1 MIDRERGLP
10 VQSAV
15 PRFLRENRRRMMRK
29 ILLTTVAVAAV
40 VGVAGLASAQTTQA
54 PSGGSAAKPE
64 STEHQAP
71 GAMGG
76 ALKGNINGPGAAKS
90 AQTPAQ
96 GAKPE
101 QRMGQDEKQT
111 TPQRGAQEEKP
122 ATQEQ
127 RGAQEQKSG
136 AQEQRGA
143 QEEKSGTQEQRGAQE
158 ENSKS
163 GAKANEQNASKTT
176 GSRGA
181 AVQLSQTQRTK
192 IQAVIGHSSAAR
204 VTNVNFNVE
213 VGVAI
218 PRTVHVEVLPQDI
231 VEIVPQFEGFEY
243 IIVGDNILIIDPDTL
258 EIVDIIPA

>member
-1 MIDRERGLP
+1 
-10 VQSAV
+10 
-15 PRFLRENRRRMMRK
+15 MMRK
-29 ILLTTVAVAAV
+29 LLLTTVAAAAV
-40 VGVAGLASAQTTQA
+40 VGVTGLASAQTTQS
-54 PSGGSAAKPE
+54 PSGGTAAKPE

-76 ALKGNINGPGAAKS
+76 ALKGNINGAGAAKS
-90 AQTPAQ
+90 AQAPAP
-96 GAKPE
+96 GAKPD
-101 QRMGQDEKQT
+101 QSMGQDEQKKT
-111 TPQRGAQEEKP
+111 MPQRGAQEEKP
-122 ATQEQ
+122 
-127 RGAQEQKSG
+127 G

-143 QEEKSGTQEQRGAQE
+143 QDEKRGTEQQRGAQEEKPGTQEQRGAQE

-181 AVQLSQTQRTK
+181 SVQLSQTQRTK

-231 VEIVPQFEGFEY
+231 VEIVPQFEGFDY

>member
-1 MIDRERGLP
+1 
-10 VQSAV
+10 
-15 PRFLRENRRRMMRK
+15 MRK

-71 GAMGG
+71 GALGG

-96 GAKPE
+96 GAKPD
-101 QRMGQDEKQT
+101 QRMGLDEKQT

-127 RGAQEQKSG
+127 RGAQEQKPG

-143 QEEKSGTQEQRGAQE
+143 QEQKPGTQEQRGAQE
-158 ENSKS
+158 ENKS

-181 AVQLSQTQRTK
+181 SVQLSQTQRSK

-204 VTNVNFNVE
+204 VTNVNFNVA

-231 VEIVPQFEGFEY
+231 VEVVPQFEGFDY

>member
-1 MIDRERGLP
+1 
-10 VQSAV
+10 
-15 PRFLRENRRRMMRK
+15 MRK
-29 ILLTTVAVAAV
+29 LLLTTVAAAAV
-40 VGVAGLASAQTTQA
+40 VGVAGLASAQTTQS

-76 ALKGNINGPGAAKS
+76 ALKGNINGAGAAKS
-90 AQTPAQ
+90 ARTPAP
-96 GAKPE
+96 GAKPD
-101 QRMGQDEKQT
+101 QRLGQDEKQT

-127 RGAQEQKSG
+127 RGAQE
-136 AQEQRGA
+136 
-143 QEEKSGTQEQRGAQE
+143 EKKPAGTEEQRGAQE

-163 GAKANEQNASKTT
+163 GAKANEQNASKAN

-204 VTNVNFNVE
+204 VTNVKFNVE

-218 PRTVHVEVLPQDI
+218 PRTIHVEVVPEDI
-231 VEIVPQFEGFEY
+231 VEIVPQFEGFDY

>member
-1 MIDRERGLP
+1 
-10 VQSAV
+10 
-15 PRFLRENRRRMMRK
+15 MRK
-29 ILLTTVAVAAV
+29 LLLTTVAAAAV
-40 VGVAGLASAQTTQA
+40 VGVAGLASAQTTQS

-76 ALKGNINGPGAAKS
+76 ALKGNINGAGAAKS
-90 AQTPAQ
+90 ARTPAP
-96 GAKPE
+96 GAKPD
-101 QRMGQDEKQT
+101 QRLGQDEKQT

-127 RGAQEQKSG
+127 RGAQE
-136 AQEQRGA
+136 
-143 QEEKSGTQEQRGAQE
+143 

-163 GAKANEQNASKTT
+163 GAKANEQNASKAN

-204 VTNVNFNVE
+204 VTNVKFNVE

-218 PRTVHVEVLPQDI
+218 PRTIHVEVVPEDI
-231 VEIVPQFEGFEY
+231 VEIVPQFEGFDY

>member
-1 MIDRERGLP
+1 
-10 VQSAV
+10 
-15 PRFLRENRRRMMRK
+15 MRK
-29 ILLTTVAVAAV
+29 ILLTTVAAAAV
-40 VGVAGLASAQTTQA
+40 VGVAGLASAQTVQA

-96 GAKPE
+96 GAKPD
-101 QRMGQDEKQT
+101 QRMGQDEQKQT

-122 ATQEQ
+122 
-127 RGAQEQKSG
+127 G

-143 QEEKSGTQEQRGAQE
+143 QEEKRGTEQQRGAQEEKPGTQEQRGAQE
-158 ENSKS
+158 ENKS
-163 GAKANEQNASKTT
+163 GAKANEQNASKST

-181 AVQLSQTQRTK
+181 AVQLSQTQRSK

-204 VTNVNFNVE
+204 VTNVNFNVA

-231 VEIVPQFEGFEY
+231 VEVVPQFEGFDY

>member
-1 MIDRERGLP
+1 
-10 VQSAV
+10 
-15 PRFLRENRRRMMRK
+15 MMRK

-71 GAMGG
+71 GALGG

-96 GAKPE
+96 GAKPD

-127 RGAQEQKSG
+127 RGAQEQKPG

-143 QEEKSGTQEQRGAQE
+143 QEQKPGTQEQRGAQE
-158 ENSKS
+158 ENKS

-181 AVQLSQTQRTK
+181 SVQLSQTQRTK

-204 VTNVNFNVE
+204 VTNVNFNVA

-231 VEIVPQFEGFEY
+231 VEVVPQFEGFDY

>member
-1 MIDRERGLP
+1 M
-10 VQSAV
+10 
-15 PRFLRENRRRMMRK
+15 
-29 ILLTTVAVAAV
+29 
-40 VGVAGLASAQTTQA
+40 QA

-96 GAKPE
+96 GAKPD
-101 QRMGQDEKQT
+101 QRMGQDEQKQT
-111 TPQRGAQEEKP
+111 TPQRGAQEERP
-122 ATQEQ
+122 GAQAQ
-127 RGAQEQKSG
+127 RGAQEEKKPAG
-136 AQEQRGA
+136 TEEQRGA
-143 QEEKSGTQEQRGAQE
+143 QEEERKPGTQEQRGAQE

-181 AVQLSQTQRTK
+181 SVQLSQTQRTK

-218 PRTVHVEVLPQDI
+218 PRSVHVEVLPQDI
-231 VEIVPQFEGFEY
+231 VEIVPQFEGFDY

>member
-1 MIDRERGLP
+1 
-10 VQSAV
+10 
-15 PRFLRENRRRMMRK
+15 MMRK
-29 ILLTTVAVAAV
+29 LLLTTVAAAAV
-40 VGVAGLASAQTTQA
+40 VGVAGLASAQTMQA

-96 GAKPE
+96 GAKPD
-101 QRMGQDEKQT
+101 QRMGQDEQKQT
-111 TPQRGAQEEKP
+111 TPQRGAQEERP
-122 ATQEQ
+122 
-127 RGAQEQKSG
+127 G

-143 QEEKSGTQEQRGAQE
+143 QEEKKPAGTEEQRGAQEEERKPGTQEQRGAQE

-181 AVQLSQTQRTK
+181 SVQLSQTQRTK

-218 PRTVHVEVLPQDI
+218 PRSVHVEVLPQDI
-231 VEIVPQFEGFEY
+231 VEIVPQFEGFDY

>member
-1 MIDRERGLP
+1 
-10 VQSAV
+10 
-15 PRFLRENRRRMMRK
+15 MMRK
-29 ILLTTVAVAAV
+29 ILLTTVAAAAI
-40 VGVAGLASAQTTQA
+40 VGVAGLASAQTMQA

-96 GAKPE
+96 GAKPD
-101 QRMGQDEKQT
+101 QRMGQDEQKQT

-122 ATQEQ
+122 
-127 RGAQEQKSG
+127 G

-143 QEEKSGTQEQRGAQE
+143 QEEKRGTEQQRGAQEEKPGTQEQRGAQE
-158 ENSKS
+158 ENKS

-181 AVQLSQTQRTK
+181 SVQLSQTQRSK

-204 VTNVNFNVE
+204 VTNVNFNVA

-231 VEIVPQFEGFEY
+231 VEVVPQFEGFDY

>member
-1 MIDRERGLP
+1 
-10 VQSAV
+10 
-15 PRFLRENRRRMMRK
+15 MRK
-29 ILLTTVAVAAV
+29 LLLTTVAAAAV
-40 VGVAGLASAQTTQA
+40 VGVAGLASAQTMQA

-96 GAKPE
+96 GAKPD
-101 QRMGQDEKQT
+101 QRMGQDEQKQT

-122 ATQEQ
+122 
-127 RGAQEQKSG
+127 G

-143 QEEKSGTQEQRGAQE
+143 QEEKKPAGTEQQRGAQEEKPGTQEQRGAQE

-181 AVQLSQTQRTK
+181 SVQLSQTQRTK

-231 VEIVPQFEGFEY
+231 VEIVPQFEGFDY

>member
-1 MIDRERGLP
+1 
-10 VQSAV
+10 
-15 PRFLRENRRRMMRK
+15 MMRK
-29 ILLTTVAVAAV
+29 LLLTTVAAAAL

-54 PSGGSAAKPE
+54 PAGGNATKSE
-64 STEHQAP
+64 STEHQSP

-96 GAKPE
+96 GAKPD
-101 QRMGQDEKQT
+101 QRLGQDQEKQT

-122 ATQEQ
+122 
-127 RGAQEQKSG
+127 GV
-136 AQEQRGA
+136 QEQRGA

-158 ENSKS
+158 EKPGTQQQRGAQEEKPGTQQQRGAQEDNTKS
-163 GAKANEQNASKTT
+163 GANANEHNASKAN

-181 AVQLSQTQRTK
+181 SVQLSQTQRTK
-192 IQAVIGHSSAAR
+192 IQAVIGHSSTAR
-204 VTNVNFNVE
+204 VTNVNFNVA

-218 PRTVHVEVLPQDI
+218 PRTVHVEVVPEDI
-231 VEIVPQFEGFEY
+231 VEVVPQFEGFDY

>member
-1 MIDRERGLP
+1 
-10 VQSAV
+10 
-15 PRFLRENRRRMMRK
+15 MMRK
-29 ILLTTVAVAAV
+29 ILLTTVAAAAI
-40 VGVAGLASAQTTQA
+40 VGVAGLASAQTMQA

-96 GAKPE
+96 GAKPD

-127 RGAQEQKSG
+127 RGAQEQKPG

-143 QEEKSGTQEQRGAQE
+143 QEQKPGAQEQRGAQEQKPGTQEQRGAQE
-158 ENSKS
+158 ENKS

-181 AVQLSQTQRTK
+181 SVQLSQTQRTK

-204 VTNVNFNVE
+204 VTNVNFNVA

-231 VEIVPQFEGFEY
+231 VEVVPQFEGFDY